1 MPFEERTSTKKR
13 INVLARATINPFLKR
28 SKRVFK
34 EVKVRQATLELTQQK
49 IKKSMLPKLS
59 RSSVSEYYR

>member
-49 IKKSMLPKLS
+49 IKK
-59 RSSVSEYYR
+59 